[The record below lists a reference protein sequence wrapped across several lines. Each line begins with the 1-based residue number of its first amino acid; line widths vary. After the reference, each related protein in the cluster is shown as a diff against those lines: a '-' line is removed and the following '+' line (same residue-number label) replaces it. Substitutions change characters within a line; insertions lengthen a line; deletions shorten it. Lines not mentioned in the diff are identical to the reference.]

1 MSTPAS
7 MQSGIAPTAGSPFG
21 TMTLAL
27 VLAVWLFAVSLL
39 GARGAFIGA
48 PGAPPLA
55 LLIAFAAPLFVFS
68 IALRASGAFRAFA
81 LGLDPRALLAMQA
94 WRFTGFEFLALQA
107 HAILP
112 AYFAWPAG
120 LGDMAIG
127 LTAPLM
133 LTVLNRRPEFASS
146 KGFVV
151 WNLLGV
157 LDLVVAVSLGAVGSF
172 LMGRADTTIT
182 TAPMAGMPLVL
193 IPTFLVP
200 LFLMMHITAL
210 LQARHRARV
219 VHA

>member
-1 MSTPAS
+1 MSTHAS
-7 MQSGIAPTAGSPFG
+7 MQSGIAPTTGSAFG
-21 TMTLAL
+21 AMTLAL
-27 VLAVWLFAVSLL
+27 VLAAWLLTVSLL
-39 GARGAFIGA
+39 GARGAFFGA

-55 LLIAFAAPLFVFS
+55 LLVAFAVPLLVFS

-81 LGLDPRALLAMQA
+81 LGVDPRVLLAMQA
-94 WRFTGFEFLALQA
+94 WRFAGFGFLALQA

-120 LGDMAIG
+120 VGDMAIG
-127 LTAPLM
+127 LTAPLLM
-133 LTVLNRRPEFASS
+133 SVLNRRPEFASS
-146 KGFVV
+146 SGFVV

-172 LMGRADTTIT
+172 LLTRSDTTIT
-182 TAPMAGMPLVL
+182 TIPMAGMPLVL
-193 IPTFLVP
+193 IPAFLVP

>member
-1 MSTPAS
+1 MSTHAS
-7 MQSGIAPTAGSPFG
+7 MQSGIAPRARSGFG
-21 TMTLAL
+21 TTSLVL
-27 VLAVWLFAVSLL
+27 VLAVWLLAVSLL
-39 GARGAFIGA
+39 GARGAFFGP
-48 PGAPPLA
+48 PGTPPLA
-55 LLIAFAAPLFVFS
+55 LLAAFAVPLIAFA
-68 IALRASGAFRAFA
+68 IALRASDAFRAFA
-81 LGLDPRALLAMQA
+81 LGVDPRVMLAMQA
-94 WRFTGFEFLALQA
+94 WRFAGFAFLALQA

-127 LTAPLM
+127 LTAPL
-133 LTVLNRRPEFASS
+133 LLAVLSRRPEFASS
-146 KGFVV
+146 SGFVV

-172 LMGRADTTIT
+172 LLSGTTVT
-182 TAPMAGMPLVL
+182 TGAMAGMPLVL
-193 IPTFLVP
+193 IPVFFVP

>member
-1 MSTPAS
+1 MNIPAS
-7 MQSGIAPTAGSPFG
+7 IQTGVAPTAGSGFG

-27 VLAVWLFAVSLL
+27 VVAVWLLVISLL
-39 GARGAFIGA
+39 GARGAFFGQ

-55 LLIAFAAPLFVFS
+55 LLIAFATPLLVFS
-68 IALRASGAFRAFA
+68 IALRASGTFRAFA
-81 LGLDPRALLAMQA
+81 LGVDPRVLLAMQA
-94 WRFTGFEFLALQA
+94 WRFAGFEFLALQA
-107 HAILP
+107 HSIVP

-127 LTAPLM
+127 LSAPLL

-146 KGFVV
+146 SGFVV

-157 LDLVVAVSLGAVGSF
+157 LDLVVAVTLGAVGSF
-172 LMGRADTTIT
+172 LLAGSGTAIT

-193 IPTFLVP
+193 IPAFLVP
-200 LFLMMHITAL
+200 MFLMMHITAL
-210 LQARHRARV
+210 MQARHRARV